1 VNALF
6 PVNLATDII
15 CDRYLEDEVF
25 GEAMNRTALVLVGA
39 SHLRNLARFLE
50 TPELQIFDLTTPGW
64 KISESNVT
72 SKTAEIASLGD
83 QISLENATIVL
94 QLYDN
99 SVFMVGGAG
108 GTKSLPVRDDCGRY
122 HINGELVVA
131 DKAGIKDLTSKLVP
145 LIRALKGARKL
156 FLALL
161 SRYWLNP
168 CCGDPDHLVNYRT
181 EGFLPR
187 LGAATGVL
195 KDYIRDSLYT
205 RHTSNFRVICPSKI
219 LGIGQR
225 SSELP
230 MDEARELAAEWGN
243 DPVHP
248 SGAAYEKIAA
258 GILKDI
264 GNADSRYTNP
274 PRTANSLP
282 KKPRLD
288 LSLER
293 DTWVRGC
300 TATLPRRDTMRS
312 MIKCPSVSSGSARG
326 GNRRGRGGRGQHFRG
341 GRFLRARRGN

>member
-1 VNALF
+1 
-6 PVNLATDII
+6 
-15 CDRYLEDEVF
+15 
-25 GEAMNRTALVLVGA
+25 VGA

-64 KISESNVT
+64 KISEPNVAA
-72 SKTAEIASLGD
+72 KTAEIASLGD

-145 LIRALKGARKL
+145 LIRALKGAKKL
-156 FLALL
+156 FLAPL

-168 CCGDPDHLVNYRT
+168 CCGDPDHLTNYRT

-248 SGAAYEKIAA
+248 SGKAYEKIAA

-264 GNADSRYTNP
+264 GNGDSRYTNP
-274 PRTANSLP
+274 PRNPNQLP

-293 DTWVRGC
+293 DTWVSGC
-300 TATLPRRDTMRS
+300 TAALPRRDTMRS
-312 MIKCPSVSSGSARG
+312 MSKGPSVSSGTARG